1 MRLQGGLLHVVGWRG
16 REHLVYMRATFRGGR
31 RCARNSLSPIP
42 PLVEAQGR
50 PRVVFTPSLSP
61 HFLWQL
67 QLAALRSV
75 AALVAVFTRSGSPV
89 RIKARDTSTIRE
101 NRVQPRLRLTSSR
114 LRLTSN
120 IWFTAVRIQFSV
132 TTKAPRSPR
141 PSESTP
147 TAPRLAPSALHPL
160 HCPGGHTPMI
170 SPHHLMHARHA
181 RRLSGTRPSS
191 PSPPSTSSLA
201 ERSATHC

>member
-1 MRLQGGLLHVVGWRG
+1 MCSPLLYHP
-16 REHLVYMRATFRGGR
+16 TFCGSCSR
-31 RCARNSLSPIP
+31 
-42 PLVEAQGR
+42 
-50 PRVVFTPSLSP
+50 T
-61 HFLWQL
+61 
-67 QLAALRSV
+67 ALRSV

-120 IWFTAVRIQFSV
+120 VWFTASENSILSI
-132 TTKAPRSPR
+132 TTKASRSPR

-191 PSPPSTSSLA
+191 PHHPAPRLWQRDQRLTVRLQYDFNDQGVCFYPAPCHMADGASLTRSRRRCDLAPQPPCSRLLDSHS
-201 ERSATHC
+201 

>member
-1 MRLQGGLLHVVGWRG
+1 MRLCRVDSSTSGGAAESTSSICVQRS
-16 REHLVYMRATFRGGR
+16 GGASM
-31 RCARNSLSPIP
+31 CAQLSQPNTTASS
-42 PLVEAQGR
+42 VEAQGR
-50 PRVVFTPSLSP
+50 PGCNSRSV
-61 HFLWQL
+61 
-67 QLAALRSV
+67 AAFRSV

-120 IWFTAVRIQFSV
+120 IWFTASENSILSNDEGVSL
-132 TTKAPRSPR
+132 TTPFREHTHSSKACPIGH
-141 PSESTP
+141 
-147 TAPRLAPSALHPL
+147 APSAL
-160 HCPGGHTPMI
+160 PGRPHSHDLTAPV
-170 SPHHLMHARHA
+170 HHLMHARHA